1 VDIANSSSLIASCAA
16 SLRMSWSMGGGAEDR
31 LAGRQT
37 KSSDGSDAATET
49 GGGGGGPAA
58 RGAGMASESLIGRGI
73 KERRR
78 ERGDSRLMFGC

>member
-1 VDIANSSSLIASCAA
+1 
-16 SLRMSWSMGGGAEDR
+16 MSWSVGGGAEDR

-37 KSSDGSDAATET
+37 KSSECDGAVPEADGSDAATET

-58 RGAGMASESLIGRGI
+58 RGAGTAAELLIGRGI

-78 ERGDSRLMFGC
+78 ERGDSRLMFGF